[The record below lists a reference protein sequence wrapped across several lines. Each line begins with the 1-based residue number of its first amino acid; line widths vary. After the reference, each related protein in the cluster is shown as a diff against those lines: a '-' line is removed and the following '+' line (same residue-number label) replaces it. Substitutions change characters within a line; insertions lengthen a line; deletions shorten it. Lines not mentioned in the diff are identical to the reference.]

1 MEKLEEW
8 IYGIAK
14 TEKGTVVSFYA
25 RSVKKH
31 NIIKKYDN
39 NGSKIIEYYYS
50 FFNSSKCAQ
59 SASEEVFSK
68 YSMPKRDI
76 DIKEIQSGSI
86 AEHIDDGTTHQ
97 AIILDVDGMTVLAL
111 FLTSNPLWNPYCRK
125 ITKEEAALI
134 GFYGSVSITYVAPV
148 IRDVENFVVTNFVLF
163 PEHRLK
169 NLRKEFP
176 WTVADLG

>member
-14 TEKGTVVSFYA
+14 TEKDTIVSFYA
-25 RSVKKH
+25 RSCKRH

-50 FFNSSKCAQ
+50 LFYSSKYAQ
-59 SASEEVFSK
+59 NASEELHTRYNNST
-68 YSMPKRDI
+68 RNL
-76 DIKEIQSGSI
+76 DIKKIQSGSI
-86 AEHIDDGTTHQ
+86 VEHIDGGTTHQ
-97 AIILDVDGMTVLAL
+97 AIILDVDGMSALAL

-134 GFYGSVSITYVAPV
+134 GFYGSVSITYIAPV
-148 IRDVENFVVTNFVLF
+148 IREVENFIVTNCVLF

-169 NLRKEFP
+169 NLKKEFP
-176 WTVADLG
+176 WAIADLG